1 MVERVECLVVGGG
14 IVGLAV
20 ARALAETGRE
30 TVVLEAADT
39 VGAQTTSRS
48 SEVIHAGIYYPE
60 GSLKA
65 RLCVRGREML
75 TRYCDERGVA
85 RRRPGK
91 LIVATDEAQLGR
103 LEILLRHGLANGVD
117 DLRRVGATELH
128 ELEPEVRGVGALLSP
143 STGIV
148 DVAGVVRALRRDVE
162 YLGGAVALRS
172 EVVGGRIDGSG
183 ATVELA
189 DGSSASAKVVVNC
202 AGLGAWDVARSLD
215 GYGGPVPR
223 RHLAKGNYFGLSGA
237 RAPFAHLVYPV
248 PVDGGLG
255 VHFTMDLD
263 GAARFGPDVEWLDAD
278 EPDYSVDET
287 RRDSFEESIRRYWP
301 GLPDG
306 ALTPAYAGV
315 RPKVGG
321 PGEATADFAIL
332 GPDEHGVPGL
342 VHLFGIES
350 PGITSSLA
358 IGEYVVGVLGG

>member
-1 MVERVECLVVGGG
+1 MSRGRSTVT
-14 IVGLAV
+14 A
-20 ARALAETGRE
+20 ALSPGVIWPRE
-30 TVVLEAADT
+30 T
-39 VGAQTTSRS
+39 TSDC
-48 SEVIHAGIYYPE
+48 P
-60 GSLKA
+60 
-65 RLCVRGREML
+65 
-75 TRYCDERGVA
+75 
-85 RRRPGK
+85 
-91 LIVATDEAQLGR
+91 
-103 LEILLRHGLANGVD
+103 
-117 DLRRVGATELH
+117 
-128 ELEPEVRGVGALLSP
+128 
-143 STGIV
+143 
-148 DVAGVVRALRRDVE
+148 
-162 YLGGAVALRS
+162 
-172 EVVGGRIDGSG
+172 
-183 ATVELA
+183 
-189 DGSSASAKVVVNC
+189 
-202 AGLGAWDVARSLD
+202 
-215 GYGGPVPR
+215 
-223 RHLAKGNYFGLSGA
+223 A

-255 VHFTMDLD
+255 VHFTLDLD